1 MAQGLNNS
9 LLQFALDMY
18 GKLQSQNKGGQ
29 NIFFSPFS
37 IALPLTM
44 ALAGARNNTAEQLAA
59 LLHVKNDRSKVQCSV
74 TKLLKQL
81 SEFAPDVEFHVA
93 NRVYGDQRFAFQKSY
108 RSDME
113 NSYGATVTSVDFSK
127 NHEDVRL
134 EANEWVLKQTA
145 SKIRDLL
152 PPGSVGANTTLLLLN
167 AIYFKGFWSS
177 PFTAHLTKPHDFHL
191 DSENVVKVDT
201 MSHAYGYKIS
211 TSKELRARALEMP
224 YRGGKMSMVI
234 LLPDEVEGLPFLE
247 KHLTSVTLST
257 LLASLEQNPK
267 VCLTLPKLKIEHGLA
282 LKDVL
287 RALGVVDLFKPE
299 VADLSGI
306 FESGKP
312 AVTDILHKTFL
323 QVDEE
328 GTEAAAATGTIMTC
342 CAYNTLPPTFFKVDH
357 PFMFIIKTNEPDV
370 ILFVGSVR
378 KP

>member
-1 MAQGLNNS
+1 MAQGLSDS

-18 GKLQSQNKGGQ
+18 GKLQSQNKGRPEHL
-29 NIFFSPFS
+29 F
-37 IALPLTM
+37 LPVQHRPTTHD
-44 ALAGARNNTAEQLAA
+44 GSRRGTQQHRRTTRRPSSRQKRSEQ
-59 LLHVKNDRSKVQCSV
+59 SSVQCHEIAQ
-74 TKLLKQL
+74 TT
-81 SEFAPDVEFHVA
+81 FGIRAGR
-93 NRVYGDQRFAFQKSY
+93 RVSRGQPP
-108 RSDME
+108 
-113 NSYGATVTSVDFSK
+113 
-127 NHEDVRL
+127 
-134 EANEWVLKQTA
+134 A

-247 KHLTSVTLST
+247 K
-257 LLASLEQNPK
+257 APY
-267 VCLTLPKLKIEHGLA
+267 LKIERGLA

-312 AVTDILHKTFL
+312 AVTDILHKTW
-323 QVDEE
+323 
-328 GTEAAAATGTIMTC
+328 TI
-342 CAYNTLPPTFFKVDH
+342 

-370 ILFVGSVR
+370 ILFVGSVWR
-378 KP
+378 P